1 MTKGKWDRLKIIFI
15 GCVFANASSAVPP
28 TPAKLTVFAAAS
40 LTEVVGQLAAAYEKD
55 SGIAIKTSFASSG
68 MLARQIEAGAPADI
82 FISADTAWMDDLEQ
96 HERLV
101 SGSRRPLLLN
111 RLVLVAPADSAIK
124 LKLEPHVRIVSA
136 LNGGRIALAEPDTV
150 PAGRYARVA
159 FTSFEVW
166 KELEPHILR
175 AEDVRAALAW
185 VARGEAPLGVVYAT
199 DAKIEPR
206 VRVVDTFPV
215 FSYPPIVYP
224 MAQVVGASRSA
235 AGFAA
240 YLESAAA
247 RAVFIKYGFDLP

>member
-1 MTKGKWDRLKIIFI
+1 MGQWNRLKIVLI
-15 GCVFANASSAVPP
+15 GFVFASASVAV
-28 TPAKLTVFAAAS
+28 TPKPVIVTVFAAAS
-40 LTEVVGQLAAAYEKD
+40 LTEAVGQLAAAYEKD

-82 FISADTAWMDDLEQ
+82 FISADMAWMDELEK
-96 HERLV
+96 HKRLV

-136 LNGGRIALAEPDTV
+136 LNGGRLALAEPDTV

-159 FTSFEVW
+159 FTSLEVW
-166 KELEPHILR
+166 KDLEPNILR

-199 DAKIEPR
+199 DAKVEPR
-206 VRVVDTFPV
+206 VRVVDMFPV
-215 FSYPPIVYP
+215 SSYPPIIYP
-224 MAQVVGASRSA
+224 IAQVIGASRSA

-247 RAVFIKYGFDLP
+247 RTVFTKYGFDIP